1 MRDRGART
9 EPALKERVQ
18 SLFSEYFDIARA
30 DSAVINASQDQEAM
44 PAVAFWM
51 VRKAEAPIP

>member
-1 MRDRGART
+1 
-9 EPALKERVQ
+9 LKERVQ